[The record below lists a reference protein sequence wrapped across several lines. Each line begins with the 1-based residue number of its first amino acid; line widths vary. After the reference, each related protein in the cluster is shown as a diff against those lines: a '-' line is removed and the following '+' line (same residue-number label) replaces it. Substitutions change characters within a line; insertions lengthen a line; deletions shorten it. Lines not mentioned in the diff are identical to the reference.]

1 MQQRTSVAICG
12 AQGYSGQALTKLVL
26 QHPHLQLAGVF
37 SRRDAAEIYRLLPQL
52 AEHHIPIWPMKE
64 FHDRLATIDVLL
76 LATPAATSMEL
87 ATAGAEHVTH
97 VIDLSG
103 AFRLPPDS
111 FAKWY
116 GIPHSAPELL
126 DQAIYGLLPWWQ
138 THASNSHKTRLIA
151 NPGCYATC
159 SLMALLPL
167 IKQNILQTERIIIDA
182 KSGVSGAG
190 RAAKESL
197 LFCEVADN
205 FFPYKI
211 GQHQHTPEIQ
221 HTLEQYTGQSV
232 QLTLTTHLLP
242 IVRGISLICYAQ
254 AQSRFNNDS
263 AIEEAVEQAYRQA
276 YQDYPLVTF
285 SRLNQAQ
292 PQQHLL
298 AVNQVAH
305 TPNTHI
311 VYYVQQGQLIIAA
324 SLDNLLKGAASQAIE
339 NINALYTWPLTT
351 GLWPQGEYV

>member
-1 MQQRTSVAICG
+1 MQQSISVAICG

-37 SRRDAAEIYRLLPQL
+37 SRRDTAKVYQSLPQL
-52 AEHHIPIWPMKE
+52 ARHQTSIWPMNE

-87 ATAGAEHVTH
+87 AAAAVRHVSH

-103 AFRLPPDS
+103 AFRLPPDT

-116 GIPHSAPELL
+116 GIAHSAPELL
-126 DQAIYGLLPWWQ
+126 DQAVYGLIPWWQ
-138 THASNSHKTRLIA
+138 THTPSSHKTSLIA

-167 IKQNILQTERIIIDA
+167 LKQNLLQTDRIIIDA
-182 KSGVSGAG
+182 KSGASGAG
-190 RAAKESL
+190 RTAKESL
-197 LFCEVADN
+197 LFCEVTDN

-211 GQHQHTPEIQ
+211 GQHQHTPEIR
-221 HTLEQYTGQSV
+221 HTLERYTGQSA

-242 IVRGISLICYAQ
+242 IIRGISLTCYAQ
-254 AQSRFNNDS
+254 AQPEFTNDS
-263 AIEEAVEQAYRQA
+263 AIEEAVEQAYCQA
-276 YQDYPLVTF
+276 YRDYPLVSF

-305 TPNTHI
+305 TPETHI

-339 NINALYTWPLTT
+339 NINALYGWSLTT
-351 GLWPQGEYV
+351 GLLTQGEYA